1 MRDGDSVSV
10 NMVNYQLTQTVINR
24 KNSTYANR
32 LTINTTSVE
41 DITGYK
47 CDVANALGSSTK
59 EIDLGG
65 KFLT

>member
-47 CDVANALGSSTK
+47 CEVANVLGSSTK